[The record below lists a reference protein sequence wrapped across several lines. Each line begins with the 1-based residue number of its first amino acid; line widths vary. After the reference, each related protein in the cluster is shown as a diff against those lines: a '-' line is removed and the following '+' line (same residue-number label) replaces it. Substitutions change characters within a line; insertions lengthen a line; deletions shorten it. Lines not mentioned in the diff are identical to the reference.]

1 MAAID
6 SVTRAVED
14 AVTYPILTKEVN
26 GYGGRRRNGEA
37 SDSLGGGSL
46 TRTAQG
52 AIRDLLGW
60 RYRADDPKGFLAAL
74 KKAVDLRAVEGHVE
88 ATWKTRPFVVQA
100 DLGEV
105 TGAQASIYERARV
118 AVEHALP
125 LLDALQPLRPDAD
138 EESTASVRSIVRS
151 SLTELVTE
159 LASVGGPR
167 IRRVDGYFAHLLGI
181 SISQSD
187 ICFFKDDKF
196 AELVGQPENV
206 KGALGQLATR
216 FGLQRALVLTVDE
229 ERNFTNFLV
238 LVDYTTSLFQ
248 TWVAQK
254 GFIERNGN
262 NDKFLGTQLVR
273 LSQMLNVIVE
283 SVHEAYDAMDSV
295 FFGPEERAVTEI
307 KFDGE
312 PGITV
317 AELLGW
323 VEHFASV
330 EGPQLIEDSGKDGVD
345 AVQTT
350 LERLRD
356 LVNGTI
362 S

>member
-6 SVTRAVED
+6 LQRVVDD

-26 GYGGRRRNGEA
+26 GYGGRSRNGEA

-74 KKAVDLRAVEGHVE
+74 NKAVDLREVEGHLE
-88 ATWKTRPFVVQA
+88 STWKTRPFVVQA

-125 LLDALQPLRPDAD
+125 LLDALRPLRPDAD
-138 EESTASVRSIVRS
+138 EQSTASVRSIVRS

-167 IRRVDGYFAHLLGI
+167 IQRVDGYFARLLGI
-181 SISQSD
+181 RASD
-187 ICFFKDDKF
+187 TRFFKTREF
-196 AELVGQPENV
+196 ANLVGQPENV
-206 KGALGQLATR
+206 KGALGQLGSR

-248 TWVAQK
+248 TWVAQRE
-254 GFIERNGN
+254 FIERNDKK
-262 NDKFLGTQLVR
+262 DKFLGTQLVR

-283 SVHEAYDAMDSV
+283 SVHETYDAMDSV

-307 KFDGE
+307 KLDGE
-312 PGITV
+312 PGITF

-345 AVQTT
+345 AVRTT
-350 LERLRD
+350 LQRLRD
-356 LVNGTI
+356 LVNSAI
-362 S
+362 SQS